1 MSDPRL
7 LYLNESSRKFGGF
20 ERKDS
25 KFTVVG
31 LPMDITSSYRPGSR
45 FAPAYIREATQY
57 IEFFSLRSNVNVA
70 DIGFYDV
77 GDVVMHPSSVEE
89 NLKRISEVISYYQ
102 SQGKITVSIGGEHT
116 VTTGVIKG
124 VIQYHRKNLCVLSF
138 DAHLDL
144 RDEYM
149 GYKYDHACVMRR
161 ISEMGVKVVEV
172 ATRAVGKDEI
182 EYASREG
189 IPFITAKEV
198 KLLGHREVARKVSKT
213 LEECSSIYISYDMDG
228 IDPSFAPG
236 VATPEPEGIDPTT
249 VLDIMSLIVD
259 KRIVGYDVVEV
270 SPPYDPSGITV
281 VLGSKLI
288 LETTAAAAKATQQ

>member
-1 MSDPRL
+1 MSDPKL
-7 LYLNESSRKFGGF
+7 LYLNERSRKFAGF
-20 ERKDS
+20 ERQSS
-25 KFTVVG
+25 KFVVIG

-45 FAPAYIREATQY
+45 FAPSAVREATQY
-57 IEFFSLRSNVNVA
+57 IEFFSLRSNVDMSEV
-70 DIGFYDV
+70 GFLDA

-89 NLKRISEVISYYQ
+89 NIRRISEVVSYYQ

-116 VTTGVIKG
+116 VTTGVMMGITKSRG
-124 VIQYHRKNLCVLSF
+124 KRRTCLLSY

-161 ISEMGVKVVEV
+161 VFEMGVKVVEV
-172 ATRAVGKDEI
+172 ANRAVSRE
-182 EYASREG
+182 EMEFANREG
-189 IPFITAKEV
+189 IPFITSKEV
-198 KLLGHREVARKVSKT
+198 RLLGHKEVARRVSKA
-213 LEECSSIYISYDMDG
+213 LEECEVTYISYDMDG

-249 VLDIMSLIVD
+249 VLDITSLIADERV
-259 KRIVGYDVVEV
+259 VGFDVVEI
-270 SPPYDPSGITV
+270 SPPYDPSGITS

-288 LETTAAAAKATQQ
+288 LETAASLVKNSK